1 LGVNL
6 FAEGYAELE
15 GYVVFFQEFNID
27 YLKFDKSDAGR
38 ISKTLKDLGVNK
50 GRLKEECRELSV
62 TLKKMGFNK
71 IDELADED
79 VAKIKEI
86 ANRVDGKSMDGKSM
100 DDKGVDGKEL
110 NITILKNTAYLCDK
124 LGVILI
130 KPEGQGLSSKML
142 VAKVGM
148 DIFNSLRLFNINL
161 GESLGIGHK
170 VLQLG
175 YMANKY
181 LECGN
186 QSVSKFGDKK
196 DGDGLGGMGGMGNK
210 NGKKFE
216 VSLDG
221 KEDVIRG
228 ILAEDQGILGVI
240 AEALEKSVSCQ
251 RHFEKSFKMEGEC
264 DEYFSELDLQI
275 GKLCIEPKEDL

>member
-1 LGVNL
+1 
-6 FAEGYAELE
+6 
-15 GYVVFFQEFNID
+15 
-27 YLKFDKSDAGR
+27 
-38 ISKTLKDLGVNK
+38 
-50 GRLKEECRELSV
+50 
-62 TLKKMGFNK
+62 MGFNK